1 MDEQTIE
8 LLGEKFHT
16 TVDNLIPVYSQY
28 AMTKDIISGIICL
41 LIAIV
46 CTIIF
51 VLMLK
56 RGIAKNY
63 YKEDILYAPFSYL
76 LVPLFTGVTAFICII
91 ALCCNIYS
99 YILWSNFP
107 EMRFLDVIA
116 NM

>member
-1 MDEQTIE
+1 MDEKTIE
-8 LLGEKFHT
+8 LLCEKFHT
-16 TVDNLIPVYSQY
+16 TIDNLIPVYSKY

-46 CTIIF
+46 CIIIF
-51 VLMLK
+51 VLMIK
-56 RGIAKNY
+56 RGIAKDY
-63 YKEDILYAPFSYL
+63 YEDILYAPFGYL
-76 LVPLFTGVTAFICII
+76 LVPISMGVIAFICII